1 MTGASF
7 ASFDPERFMDRA
19 DAWLAEDTRLQESL
33 LSLVGRARDEDGL
46 VTVEYGGGG
55 LRELELHPKAMR
67 LSSGELAERI
77 KAVMDEAAADLQR
90 QYLEAMDQVYGEQDN
105 PMRYLS
111 DPDSALAKVRQA
123 EADYNRTF
131 QDVMGQLDHV
141 SRRLGL

>member
-1 MTGASF
+1 
-7 ASFDPERFMDRA
+7 
-19 DAWLAEDTRLQESL
+19 
-33 LSLVGRARDEDGL
+33 
-46 VTVEYGGGG
+46 
-55 LRELELHPKAMR
+55 
-67 LSSGELAERI
+67 
-77 KAVMDEAAADLQR
+77 
-90 QYLEAMDQVYGEQDN
+90 MDQVYGEQDN